1 MKTIDSLLHLATSQG
16 VTSKSPFSL
25 RDIKTLHS
33 LYNAMQSDTYI
44 TEKQGNLL
52 VTILN
57 TPAYSQVLLGLISDY
72 KEYLDNPQW
81 SKSWRV
87 IPEIKKIFHIPAGSN
102 LVPAFSH
109 IRNDNYSGYIGI
121 DFTFSSA
128 LRKVLN
134 SHSEIYQIKSGSFYI
149 ADLTEKNLVFVIDLL
164 SEYKF
169 DVDPLLKSYYDII
182 TAWDKQAVT
191 DQYLISNIIFPKF
204 QAAILSDIGET
215 TSLDSVIINDRSLR
229 YRYTNHVNTDNSTL
243 TNIIA
248 SRKKPKIWI
257 DSNAYS
263 LNTVIAS
270 LVELQRLPLLVV
282 FEQSTDFT
290 TITQFNELAQA
301 LTNHGITDNIGFH
314 FRLDNTP
321 DGKIFNDAIG
331 KRQYNSVL
339 NDDTKVAAVLGGKL
353 PKFFL
358 KEKWRPMSVLCI
370 RNTLRHSKTAV
381 YANSSDLIISYTHV
395 EPIIE
400 TRNTWE

>member
-134 SHSEIYQIKSGSFYI
+134 SHSEIYQIKSGSF
-149 ADLTEKNLVFVIDLL
+149 T
-164 SEYKF
+164 
-169 DVDPLLKSYYDII
+169 
-182 TAWDKQAVT
+182 
-191 DQYLISNIIFPKF
+191 
-204 QAAILSDIGET
+204 
-215 TSLDSVIINDRSLR
+215 
-229 YRYTNHVNTDNSTL
+229 
-243 TNIIA
+243 
-248 SRKKPKIWI
+248 
-257 DSNAYS
+257 
-263 LNTVIAS
+263 
-270 LVELQRLPLLVV
+270 
-282 FEQSTDFT
+282 
-290 TITQFNELAQA
+290 
-301 LTNHGITDNIGFH
+301 
-314 FRLDNTP
+314 
-321 DGKIFNDAIG
+321 
-331 KRQYNSVL
+331 
-339 NDDTKVAAVLGGKL
+339 
-353 PKFFL
+353 
-358 KEKWRPMSVLCI
+358 
-370 RNTLRHSKTAV
+370 
-381 YANSSDLIISYTHV
+381 
-395 EPIIE
+395 
-400 TRNTWE
+400 